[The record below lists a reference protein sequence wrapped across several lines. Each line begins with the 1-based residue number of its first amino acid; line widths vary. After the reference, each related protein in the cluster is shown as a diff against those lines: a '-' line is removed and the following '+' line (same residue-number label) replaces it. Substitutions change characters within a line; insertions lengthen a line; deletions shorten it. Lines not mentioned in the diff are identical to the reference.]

1 MGLFGSFAHQMF
13 ELGKDFL
20 DGVQV
25 GAAGLQEQQARTDA
39 WDCIA
44 DGVPF
49 VAVEIVHDEDI
60 ACCECKG

>member
-1 MGLFGSFAHQMF
+1 MGSFGSFAPQMR
-13 ELGKDFL
+13 ELGKDLF

-39 WDCIA
+39 PDCIA

-49 VAVEIVHDEDI
+49 VAVEIVHDDDI
-60 ACCECKG
+60 AC